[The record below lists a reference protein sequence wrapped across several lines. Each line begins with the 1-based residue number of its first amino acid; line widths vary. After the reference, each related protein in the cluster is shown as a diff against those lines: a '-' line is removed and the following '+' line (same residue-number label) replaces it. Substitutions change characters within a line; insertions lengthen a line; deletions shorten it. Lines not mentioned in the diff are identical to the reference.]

1 MFIDESSLSPETK
14 LLYLRQHVSGE
25 ASNLLNGIG
34 YNADAYEIAKNRLG
48 RRYGG
53 ERRKIGLF
61 LEKIENFE
69 TIKPGNA
76 FDLERFS
83 NFLDLLVVNLK
94 ESNLENELNSGLLYV
109 QLQKKM
115 NKSLVASFH
124 RWLHEQNLNGSVM
137 TLRKFISLE
146 SEFEII
152 AEETDRG
159 FSNSEVDTNFFVSE
173 NSELEQQDYLKCIE
187 GDRGMLCSDS
197 EIKVDKNIF
206 LSCSAKQN
214 KSLFCYICKKNHE
227 IVECPKFISSTVEER
242 QKLVMKYGLCFGC
255 IGRGHI
261 KKNCNHGIVCQKCQK
276 NHNTLFPK
284 KNSILPN
291 KLQLLAELSYTFVS
305 KMIGDTAGSKA
316 RPYFAFI
323 FSLFM
328 FVLFCNMFGMI
339 PYTFTV
345 TSHIIVTFM
354 LAAFIFIG
362 VTIIG
367 FIKHGF
373 GYLKLFVPS
382 GVPAVLLPLI
392 VVIEIISYLS
402 RPISLSVRLFAN
414 MMAGHTM
421 MKVFGGFVISLGIV
435 GGWLPLSF
443 SVALTGLEILVAFL
457 QAYVFA
463 ILTCIYLNDA
473 LNLHH

>member
-1 MFIDESSLSPETK
+1 MAANPMTQFEVYRIGPEIKIGAFDISFTNASLFMVVSSLTI
-14 LLYLRQHVSGE
+14 LIIF
-25 ASNLLNGIG
+25 NL
-34 YNADAYEIAKNRLG
+34 
-48 RRYGG
+48 
-53 ERRKIGLF
+53 
-61 LEKIENFE
+61 
-69 TIKPGNA
+69 
-76 FDLERFS
+76 
-83 NFLDLLVVNLK
+83 
-94 ESNLENELNSGLLYV
+94 
-109 QLQKKM
+109 
-115 NKSLVASFH
+115 
-124 RWLHEQNLNGSVM
+124 GS
-137 TLRKFISLE
+137 
-146 SEFEII
+146 
-152 AEETDRG
+152 
-159 FSNSEVDTNFFVSE
+159 
-173 NSELEQQDYLKCIE
+173 
-187 GDRGMLCSDS
+187 
-197 EIKVDKNIF
+197 
-206 LSCSAKQN
+206 
-214 KSLFCYICKKNHE
+214 
-227 IVECPKFISSTVEER
+227 
-242 QKLVMKYGLCFGC
+242 
-255 IGRGHI
+255 
-261 KKNCNHGIVCQKCQK
+261 
-276 NHNTLFPK
+276 K

-291 KLQLLAELSYTFVS
+291 KIQLLAELSYTFVS
-305 KMIGDTAGSKA
+305 KMISDTAGSKA
-316 RPYFAFI
+316 KPFFAFI

-354 LAAFIFIG
+354 LATFIFIG

-367 FIKHGF
+367 FVKHGF

-382 GVPAVLLPLI
+382 GVPIVLLPLI